1 MDTIENSVKE
11 IANLAREGDGGKVI
25 HVKAPDYDGP
35 DVPLI
40 VRPTGNGSV
49 AVESAKKLLDE
60 YRLAPERRKG
70 TAKALTLAS
79 FIALTS
85 RHMDADS
92 ALFAALTG
100 ENPSLTAVF
109 DYNTIDHAPRFGQ
122 HRASYEF
129 PLSDEWKQWR
139 GKDGVVMSQGDFAA
153 WIEDHIAELASPL
166 DAEVSQYEGLF
177 KTKIALPSDMIT
189 LSRGMAIS
197 VEARSVEA
205 RVLQSG
211 EVQVSYEEVHKDGRG
226 EKLLVPGLFIVK
238 IPLFVEAEDVR
249 LLTRLRYRVL
259 GGKIAWSY
267 QLYRPELVMREVMSL
282 AVEKAAQDTGLPM
295 YEGTPEA

>member
-11 IANLAREGDGGKVI
+11 IADLAREGDGGKVLYI
-25 HVKAPDYDGP
+25 GAPGYDGP
-35 DVPLI
+35 EVPLI

-49 AVESAKKLLDE
+49 AVESVKKLLDE
-60 YRLAPERRKG
+60 YRPAPERRKG

-79 FIALTS
+79 FIALTI

-92 ALFAALTG
+92 ALFAVLSG
-100 ENPSLTAVF
+100 DKPSLTAVF
-109 DYNTIDHAPRFGQ
+109 DYNTLDHAPRFGQ

-129 PLSDEWKQWR
+129 PLSHEWKQWGNR
-139 GKDGVVMSQGDFAA
+139 DGQVMSQGDFAA
-153 WIEDHIAELASPL
+153 WIEDHIAELASPI
-166 DAEVSQYEGLF
+166 DAEIAQYEDLF

-197 VEARSVEA
+197 IEARSVEA

-226 EKLLVPGLFIVK
+226 EKLIVPGLFIIK
-238 IPLFVEAEDVR
+238 IPLFVDAEDVR
-249 LLTRLRYRVL
+249 LLTRLRYKVI
-259 GGKIAWSY
+259 GGKITWSY
-267 QLYRPELVMREVMSL
+267 QLYRPELVMREVMSM
-282 AVEKAAQDTGLPM
+282 AAEKAAQDTGLPM
-295 YEGTPEA
+295 YEGTPEV